1 MDQQPGTSGQS
12 RAMTELANLVNAHP
26 RSAGPLRMQAAPEVL
41 DMRPVIQR
49 IASRRGHES
58 AGAAAAAMHDETG
71 LSGDNESLSSR
82 VSDKNL
88 ADFED
93 ENSVDE
99 EMLQLAQTNHILQQQ
114 QQLANMALYHQR
126 LTAPRLTARQQRE
139 EARLLGKKS

>member
-1 MDQQPGTSGQS
+1 MRLQ
-12 RAMTELANLVNAHP
+12 
-26 RSAGPLRMQAAPEVL
+26 APEVL

-49 IASRRGHES
+49 MGD
-58 AGAAAAAMHDETG
+58 AAANIHDDGG

-93 ENSVDE
+93 ENNSVDE
-99 EMLQLAQTNHILQQQ
+99 EMLQLAQRNHILHQQ

-139 EARLLGKKS
+139 EARLLGKCRNSARIQFSVSVSVLYSELTG

>member
-1 MDQQPGTSGQS
+1 
-12 RAMTELANLVNAHP
+12 
-26 RSAGPLRMQAAPEVL
+26 MQGSEVL

-49 IASRRGHES
+49 M
-58 AGAAAAAMHDETG
+58 GAAVATRRIGAHHDATTGGGAGDDGG

-88 ADFED
+88 GDFED

-99 EMLQLAQTNHILQQQ
+99 EMLQLAQTNHILHQQ
-114 QQLANMALYHQR
+114 QQLANMASLYHHR

-139 EARLLGKKS
+139 EARLLGTYKLVIC